1 MRSSDGEFVVFLD
14 DDARVEPGWLAAYE
28 QGFSTPGCAVVQGR
42 VVPEFM
48 AARPAWL
55 TDELAAFLGRVDEG
69 ETAGPLRGNMNSCN
83 MGVARGAF
91 EAIGGFRTDLGP
103 GGIGMAEDTEFGL
116 RAAEKG
122 FAPVYSAGAVAR
134 HLIPP
139 ERATR
144 QAMIRRLYRSG
155 LSQPVFRAYRE
166 SLPRTMGY
174 FARRSVVRLAVAAF
188 TLSGARRMR
197 ELCGLAEH
205 AGRVR
210 QIIRMRRGDEP
221 FVSVIVP
228 VHNAETA
235 LPRLVAS
242 LRAQNFP
249 RERFEMI
256 LVDNRSTDRSREVM
270 RRFAEVRRSRRRRG
284 KGRRPRATRAFA
296 RRAARRWRS
305 LTRTAGRIRTG

>member
-1 MRSSDGEFVVFLD
+1 MASTVPVFSIIIPTRNHAEWLSGCFDSLAALEGDRSRFEVIAVDNNSRDGTKAALAEEVRSGRLPLRAVREEREGPSHSRNTGVRSSTGKFVLFLD

-28 QGFSTPGCAVVQGR
+28 RCFSSGGCVVVQGR

-48 AARPAWL
+48 AARPSWL
-55 TDELAAFLGRVDEG
+55 TDDLAAFLGRVDEG
-69 ETAGPLRGNMNSCN
+69 EAAGPLRGNMNSCN
-83 MGVARGAF
+83 MGVARGVF
-91 EAIGGFRTDLGP
+91 ESIGGFRTDLGP

-122 FAPVYSAGAVAR
+122 FAPAYEPDALAR

-139 ERATR
+139 ERTTR
-144 QAMIRRLYRSG
+144 KAMIRRLYRSG

-166 SLPRTMGY
+166 SLPRTLGY

-210 QIIRMRRGDEP
+210 QLIRMKCG
-221 FVSVIVP
+221 
-228 VHNAETA
+228 
-235 LPRLVAS
+235 
-242 LRAQNFP
+242 
-249 RERFEMI
+249 
-256 LVDNRSTDRSREVM
+256 
-270 RRFAEVRRSRRRRG
+270 G
-284 KGRRPRATRAFA
+284 
-296 RRAARRWRS
+296 
-305 LTRTAGRIRTG
+305 

>member
-1 MRSSDGEFVVFLD
+1 MERVRIMTSTAPIFSVIIPTRDHAAWLPGCFDSLAALEGDRSRFEVIAVDNKSRDGTEAALAGEIKRGRLPLRVVREEHEGPSHSRNTGVRCSTGKFVLFLD
-14 DDARVEPGWLAAYE
+14 DDARVAPGWLAAY
-28 QGFSTPGCAVVQGR
+28 QRCFSSPGCAVVQGR
-42 VVPEFM
+42 VVPEFL

-55 TDELAAFLGRVDEG
+55 TDDLAAFLGRVDEG
-69 ETAGPLRGNMNSCN
+69 EAAGPLRGNMNSCN

-122 FAPVYSAGAVAR
+122 FAAVYAPDALAR

-144 QAMIRRLYRSG
+144 KAMIRRLYRSG

-166 SLPRTMGY
+166 SLPRTLVY
-174 FARRSVVRLAVAAF
+174 FARRSVVRLAIAAF
-188 TLSGARRMR
+188 TFSGTRRMR

-210 QIIRMRRGDEP
+210 QIVRIKRGE
-221 FVSVIVP
+221 
-228 VHNAETA
+228 
-235 LPRLVAS
+235 
-242 LRAQNFP
+242 
-249 RERFEMI
+249 
-256 LVDNRSTDRSREVM
+256 
-270 RRFAEVRRSRRRRG
+270 
-284 KGRRPRATRAFA
+284 
-296 RRAARRWRS
+296 
-305 LTRTAGRIRTG
+305 

>member
-1 MRSSDGEFVVFLD
+1 MASTAPIFSIIIPTRDHAAWLRGCLDSLAALDGDRSRFEVIAVDNNSRDGTDAALAEEIRRGRLPLRVAREEREGPSHSRNTGVRSSSGKLILFLD
-14 DDARVEPGWLAAYE
+14 DDARVESGWLAAYE
-28 QGFSTPGCAVVQGR
+28 RCFSAPGCAVVQGR

-69 ETAGPLRGNMNSCN
+69 EAAGPLRGNMNSCN

-122 FAPVYSAGAVAR
+122 FAPVYAPDARAR
-134 HLIPP
+134 HLVPP

-144 QAMIRRLYRSG
+144 RAMVRRCYRSG

-166 SLPRTMGY
+166 SLPRTLGY

-210 QIIRMRRGDEP
+210 QIIRMKRG
-221 FVSVIVP
+221 
-228 VHNAETA
+228 
-235 LPRLVAS
+235 
-242 LRAQNFP
+242 
-249 RERFEMI
+249 
-256 LVDNRSTDRSREVM
+256 
-270 RRFAEVRRSRRRRG
+270 G
-284 KGRRPRATRAFA
+284 
-296 RRAARRWRS
+296 
-305 LTRTAGRIRTG
+305 